1 VSSHGEHAGS
11 LAGLKLPGAHIPVGQ
26 WPAQLTRQQKKD
38 QAREVTQSDAAAAG
52 RPASPSEESEGP
64 ARDQGLGSVVPLRWP
79 DRARQA
85 ETALDDERRHRRER
99 AVPRRPAAPGGLG
112 DRMRRTSL
120 LLIPGEEP
128 EAEPEATARSG
139 EAQ

>member
-11 LAGLKLPGAHIPVGQ
+11 LAGLKLLGAHIPVVQ
-26 WPAQLTRQQKKD
+26 WTTQLTRQQKKD
-38 QAREVTQSDAAAAG
+38 QAREVTQRDAATAG
-52 RPASPSEESEGP
+52 RPASPSQESEGT
-64 ARDQGLGSVVPLRWP
+64 ARDQCLGSVVPLRWP
-79 DRARQA
+79 DRARQG

-99 AVPRRPAAPGGLG
+99 AVPQRPAAPGGLG

-120 LLIPGEEP
+120 LLIPREEP